1 MRWQQAARLAIA
13 GVVIVFTAVVF
24 VALRR
29 PPPTR
34 VPVTTPRTDPGA
46 SAEVTGKLT
55 HTRTDS
61 QGKVAFTVDADGQL
75 VYPDG
80 RNVLKNAVLTLP
92 DRNGRTITVSGVEM
106 ELSAAKAGPGEIES
120 ARMSKGVTLRAS
132 DGLEVKA
139 EEATFEEK
147 TGVLTVPGPVQFVRG
162 RMTGSGVGAT
172 YDRNRDVLWLL
183 ANARIVV
190 TPDDKGAGAVEA
202 TASSAGLAR
211 AEHYVRLT
219 GAAHVVSGGQTLDAQ
234 ELTVQLTPDDSRI
247 QTMALRGDSRI
258 TGTPAASGAQGM
270 SARDIDLTYAPDGRT
285 LQRALLMENAVAQLA
300 GGAGAGARKVSGRT
314 IDMTMGEDG
323 ATVTALNAHENV
335 QVDLPAAAGA
345 PSREIKAA
353 TLSAGGA
360 GGLETATFTGGVTYR
375 EVRAAR
381 KGEPAGERTGRSQ
394 RLVVETQPGLGEIEK
409 ADFRGNVRIED
420 GATVAEGSRA
430 VYTVAKDSFDLA
442 PSADDPG
449 PPPSV
454 NDGRV
459 LVHARSIVLTI
470 GTKRLLADTDVRSSM
485 QPSKRESKPAAA
497 GASRGAAGRGAAGRG
512 ADKQGAAGQAA
523 GDDGG
528 GKLPSMLK
536 DDEAVNVTANR
547 LDYDGAASLATY
559 TGNAKLFQ
567 ERTRIQGDT
576 IVLDDRSANLKADGK
591 VSSVLFF
598 EEEDAKTKKPVLVEM
613 LATGHSLL
621 YDDAK
626 RLATYTT
633 GPSAKAHIVGTQ
645 GDVTADVIELFLK
658 PGASELERAEADGSV
673 VVKEGPRVGTGTHLT
688 YTPDNETYV
697 MTGAPVEIEERT
709 PTGCNVTVGS
719 TVTFRRSD
727 VNMKI
732 VNNGVTPVTVKQCAA
747 K

>member
-1 MRWQQAARLAIA
+1 M
-13 GVVIVFTAVVF
+13 
-24 VALRR
+24 
-29 PPPTR
+29 
-34 VPVTTPRTDPGA
+34 
-46 SAEVTGKLT
+46 
-55 HTRTDS
+55 
-61 QGKVAFTVDADGQL
+61 
-75 VYPDG
+75 
-80 RNVLKNAVLTLP
+80 
-92 DRNGRTITVSGVEM
+92 
-106 ELSAAKAGPGEIES
+106 
-120 ARMSKGVTLRAS
+120 
-132 DGLEVKA
+132 
-139 EEATFEEK
+139 
-147 TGVLTVPGPVQFVRG
+147 
-162 RMTGSGVGAT
+162 
-172 YDRNRDVLWLL
+172 
-183 ANARIVV
+183 
-190 TPDDKGAGAVEA
+190 
-202 TASSAGLAR
+202 
-211 AEHYVRLT
+211 
-219 GAAHVVSGGQTLDAQ
+219 
-234 ELTVQLTPDDSRI
+234 
-247 QTMALRGDSRI
+247 
-258 TGTPAASGAQGM
+258 
-270 SARDIDLTYAPDGRT
+270 
-285 LQRALLMENAVAQLA
+285 
-300 GGAGAGARKVSGRT
+300 
-314 IDMTMGEDG
+314 
-323 ATVTALNAHENV
+323 
-335 QVDLPAAAGA
+335 DLPAAAGA
-345 PSREIKAA
+345 PAREIKAA
-353 TLSAGGA
+353 TLAAGGA
-360 GGLETATFTGGVTYR
+360 RGLETATFSGGVTYR

-442 PSADDPG
+442 PSAGDPG

-485 QPSKRESKPAAA
+485 QPPKRESKPAPA
-497 GASRGAAGRGAAGRG
+497 GAARGRAGRGAAP
-512 ADKQGAAGQAA
+512 QNAA

-528 GKLPSMLK
+528 GGRLPSMLK

-547 LDYDGAASLATY
+547 LDYDGAAGLATY

-576 IVLDDRSANLKADGK
+576 IVLDDRSANLKAEGK

-621 YDDAK
+621 YEDAK

-633 GPSAKAHIVGTQ
+633 GPTAKAHIVGTQ
-645 GDVTADVIELFLK
+645 GDVTAEVIELFLK

-709 PTGCNVTVGS
+709 PASCNVTVGS